1 MNRVP
6 FLEIDGSLYAEWWRD
21 RFDLERDPFAGMR
34 FYQRGRA
41 KIWVGTAEVAGLT
54 GTRMDVVGI
63 HMLRIGRRFWKPTS
77 AAIVAFAG
85 GARASVVELDRDEVV
100 RFLAG
105 QDVRLAE
112 DDPRRATLPRGFLA
126 ARYHGV
132 AVGCAEWHGR
142 EAVRSLIPKNRR
154 IMEID
159 L

>member
-6 FLEIDGSLYAEWWRD
+6 FLEIDGSRYAEWWRD
-21 RFDLERDPFAGMR
+21 HFDPERDPFAGMC

-41 KIWVGTAEVAGLT
+41 KIWVGTAEVAGLAS
-54 GTRMDVVGI
+54 TRMEVVGI
-63 HMLRIGRRFWKPTS
+63 HVLRIGRRFWKPTS
-77 AAIVAFAG
+77 AAIVAFAAS
-85 GARASVVELDRDEVV
+85 ARASVIELDRDEVV

-105 QDVRLAE
+105 QDVPLAE

-142 EAVRSLIPKNRR
+142 QAVRSLIPKNRR
-154 IMEID
+154 ITEID

>member
-6 FLEIDGSLYAEWWRD
+6 FLEIDGGPYAKWWRD
-21 RFDLERDPFAGMR
+21 RFDPEDDPFAGML

-41 KIWVGTAEVAGLT
+41 KIWVGTAAVAGLT
-54 GTRMDVVGI
+54 STNMDAVGI
-63 HMLRIGRRFWKPTS
+63 HLLRIGRRFWKPTS

-85 GARASVVELDRDEVV
+85 SARASVIELDRDEVV
-100 RFLAG
+100 GFLAG
-105 QDVRLAE
+105 QDVPLAE

-142 EAVRSLIPKNRR
+142 AAVRSLIPKNQR
-154 IMEID
+154 ITDID